1 MTGKPLAGRHAIVTG
16 ASSAIGRAIVLEL
29 VRLGSTVEAGYN
41 TNEQQARTTQTMA
54 DQMSPGAVT
63 IRQMNV
69 AMAGLQLTELEGD
82 ILVNNAGITAGKS
95 IRSMDLGS
103 WDACLET
110 NLTAVM
116 RLTQLMSPGMITRGW
131 GRIVNIASVVGIDGR
146 LGPSSY
152 AASKAGMIGF
162 TRAVAH
168 ELANKGVTVNAV
180 APGFIDATGM
190 LDAVDARHKDKI
202 IEQIPMH
209 RFGAV
214 EDVAQAVGYL
224 VTANYVTGTVLNVSG
239 GYLT

>member
-1 MTGKPLAGRHAIVTG
+1 
-16 ASSAIGRAIVLEL
+16 
-29 VRLGSTVEAGYN
+29 
-41 TNEQQARTTQTMA
+41 
-54 DQMSPGAVT
+54 
-63 IRQMNV
+63 
-69 AMAGLQLTELEGD
+69 
-82 ILVNNAGITAGKS
+82 
-95 IRSMDLGS
+95 MDLGS